1 MVIVSVQ
8 LENEHANGSPE
19 AVARK
24 FRLPH
29 IDIVFKIFFSDD
41 IFYSSR
47 SQIGT
52 LFSRALF

>member
-41 IFYSSR
+41 IFYSS
-47 SQIGT
+47 S
-52 LFSRALF
+52 S